1 MAYTA
6 IEFMR
11 KTNEQRFGRDL
22 GPMQPPL
29 YGNPK
34 QPNDLKSSALRFLH
48 ERCEGL
54 LFDPAVEAEEK
65 RTGIYQG
72 KSISAHQIPF
82 NMERDIDRLCLEKS
96 LEAFIDSGTA
106 EDAYTV
112 YY

>member
-6 IEFMR
+6 IESMR

-72 KSISAHQIPF
+72 KSISAHMG
-82 NMERDIDRLCLEKS
+82 NSRRNLSRNSGRSSAGRTAMD
-96 LEAFIDSGTA
+96 AGTA
-106 EDAYTV
+106 EAGGSIW
-112 YY
+112 